1 MGLHMMTEPEMV
13 RNRKVMGSIKSR
25 TVRRI
30 LKPVFYAYPYLV
42 GSRLASRKLKRLADK
57 CGGSIEQLIDLA
69 FNFEYKQLHRSW
81 LVIIRPLQVKSELTS
96 LCETIKELKPKVI
109 VEIGTANGG
118 TLFFY
123 TRVTNPEKIV
133 SVDLPSGSFGGGYP
147 YWKIPFFKALGK
159 KNVVQ
164 LVRADSHREETLSKV
179 KELLNGKK
187 VDYLFIDGDHT
198 YEGVKQDFL
207 MYSPLV
213 RKGGAVVFHDVVKV
227 KETIGCDVDKFWNE
241 IKQQYPHAEL
251 IEDPNQNWSG
261 IGILYP

>member
-1 MGLHMMTEPEMV
+1 MVMTKPDGDS
-13 RNRKVMGSIKSR
+13 NSKILGSIKSPAA
-25 TVRRI
+25 RRI
-30 LKPVFYAYPYLV
+30 LKPFFYAYPYV
-42 GSRLASRKLKRLADK
+42 IGSRLASRKLKRLADE
-57 CGGSIEQLIDLA
+57 CDGDIEKLVTLA
-69 FNFEYKQLHRSW
+69 FDFEYKQLHKSW

-96 LCETIKELKPKVI
+96 LCRKIKEWNPKVI

-118 TLFFY
+118 TLFFC
-123 TRVTNPEKIV
+123 TRVADPEKIV

-198 YEGVKQDFL
+198 YEGVKQDFI

-213 RKGGAVVFHDVVKV
+213 RKGGLVVFHDIVKV
-227 KETIGCDVDKFWNE
+227 KEKIGCDVDKFWNE

>member
-1 MGLHMMTEPEMV
+1 MAEPEV
-13 RNRKVMGSIKSR
+13 AANVKIMGSIRSPLA
-25 TVRRI
+25 RRL
-30 LKPVFYAYPYLV
+30 LKPFFYAYPYVL
-42 GSRLASRKLKRLADK
+42 GSRLASRKLKRLGDK
-57 CGGSIEQLIDLA
+57 CGGDIEQLVDLA
-69 FNFEYKQLHRSW
+69 FNFEFKQFHKSW
-81 LVIIRPLQVKSELTS
+81 MVIIRPLQVKSEIAS
-96 LCETIKELKPKVI
+96 LCRTLKELNPKTI

-123 TRVTNPEKIV
+123 TRTVDPEKIV

-159 KNVVQ
+159 KNVIQ
-164 LVRADSHREETLSKV
+164 LVRADSHREDTLMTV
-179 KELLNGKK
+179 KKHLKGKK

-207 MYSPLV
+207 MYSSLV
-213 RKGGAVVFHDVVKV
+213 RKGGVVVFHDVVKV
-227 KETIGCDVDKFWNE
+227 KEKIGCDVDKFWNE

-261 IGILYP
+261 IGILYL